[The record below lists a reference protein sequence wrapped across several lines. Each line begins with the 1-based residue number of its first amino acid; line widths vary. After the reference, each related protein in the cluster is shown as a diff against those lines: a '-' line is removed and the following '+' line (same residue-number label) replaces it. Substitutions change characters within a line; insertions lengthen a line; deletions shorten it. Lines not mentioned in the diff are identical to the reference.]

1 MKPVGTVFWQALTRA
16 LRATGT
22 SRLIPSTLAF
32 RAVQRQAATS
42 KSASPARRVQHGLV
56 GACPSSMLTS
66 PPSRLAHTP
75 SFSVSRGQYGF
86 TGGIFGG
93 SLGVHV
99 PHAVVRVARR
109 RRERVKMVLV
119 AMAAGRISFLCS
131 ALSRSKG
138 IYGSVWL
145 GAKGK
150 AALPNP
156 LRALQEE
163 CSMGW
168 FGRAQAQCSLALP
181 ADWRTRLASVCP
193 EGSYGYHR
201 ASSAAGFGRAC
212 AARGGRLARRRKGRV
227 GKWSWWPWQAGG

>member
-1 MKPVGTVFWQALTRA
+1 MHKGTIHHQVGSDVMDQVVMSKVGTVFWQALTRA

-42 KSASPARRVQHGLV
+42 KSASPARREQHGLV
-56 GACPSSMLTS
+56 GACPTSMLTS

-119 AMAAGRISFLCS
+119 AMAAGRICFLCS

-145 GAKGK
+145 G
-150 AALPNP
+150 
-156 LRALQEE
+156 
-163 CSMGW
+163 
-168 FGRAQAQCSLALP
+168 
-181 ADWRTRLASVCP
+181 
-193 EGSYGYHR
+193 
-201 ASSAAGFGRAC
+201 
-212 AARGGRLARRRKGRV
+212 
-227 GKWSWWPWQAGG
+227 